1 MSILNKIKSFLFNSN
16 PSNSNEDKASDLKH
30 GLSISNDIKSVLED
44 EILPGLDINAE
55 KFWHDFEKIID
66 KFSPTN
72 RLLLEKREDI
82 QKQIDAW
89 HLERRVLRIIMKNTD
104 LF

>member
-30 GLSISNDIKSVLED
+30 GLSISNDIKYVLED
-44 EILPGLDINAE
+44 EILPGLEINAE

-72 RLLLEKREDI
+72 RYCLKKEKIFKNKLMLGILNE
-82 QKQIDAW
+82 
-89 HLERRVLRIIMKNTD
+89 RVLRIIMKNTD

>member
-16 PSNSNEDKASDLKH
+16 PSNEDEGKASDLKH

-66 KFSPTN
+66 KFSPAN
-72 RLLLEKREDI
+72 KLLLEKR
-82 QKQIDAW
+82 
-89 HLERRVLRIIMKNTD
+89 
-104 LF
+104 

>member
-16 PSNSNEDKASDLKH
+16 PSNLDEDKASDLKH

-44 EILPGLDINAE
+44 EILPGLDISAD

-66 KFSPTN
+66 KFLSIFQ
-72 RLLLEKREDI
+72 LK
-82 QKQIDAW
+82 
-89 HLERRVLRIIMKNTD
+89 
-104 LF
+104 